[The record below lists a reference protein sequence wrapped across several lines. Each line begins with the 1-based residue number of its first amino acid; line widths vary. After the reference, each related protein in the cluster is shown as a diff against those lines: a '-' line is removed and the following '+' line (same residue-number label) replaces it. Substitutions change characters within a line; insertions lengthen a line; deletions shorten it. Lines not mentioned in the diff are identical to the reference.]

1 MQKLKIL
8 SAVEQV
14 AKYLREG
21 VAAGA
26 WRGEMPGG
34 VALAAQLA
42 VNHKTV
48 EAALSLLER
57 DGVLVGQ
64 GARRPRRINPL
75 AGNLTT
81 PSLRI
86 GILLGETEDERFDFM
101 VEIRHRLIESGHEPF
116 VARRTLAELGMNPD
130 KVAALVKRT
139 PADAWLVV
147 GGSRRVIEWFAAG
160 STPFFGLFGLV
171 RRLNYAGAGPDK
183 ASAYADVVRTLV
195 GLGHR
200 RIALLAREQRH
211 LPIPGYPERHFL
223 QALREAG
230 IETNDYH
237 FPLWED
243 NIEGFH
249 RCLEVMFRVS
259 PPTALLVQ
267 EPMLFAAVQQF
278 LATRGI
284 RVPRDVSLVCDDP
297 DTTFAWQV
305 PSVAHIRWDSGP
317 WVRRAVRWSNDVAL
331 GKDDRRKLLTKAE
344 FVPGGT
350 VGPASARR
358 LICS

>member
-1 MQKLKIL
+1 MQKLKVL
-8 SAVEQV
+8 SAAEQV
-14 AKYLREG
+14 AKHLREG

-34 VALAAQLA
+34 VALAEELG

-57 DGVLVGQ
+57 EGVLVGQ
-64 GARRPRRINPL
+64 GARRARRINPS

-86 GILLGETEDERFDFM
+86 GILLSERDDERFDFM
-101 VEIRHRLIESGHEPF
+101 VEIRHRLIESGHVPF
-116 VARRTLAELGMNPD
+116 VARRTLAELGMNPG
-130 KVAALVKRT
+130 KVAALVGRT

-147 GGSRRVIEWFAAG
+147 AGSRRVMEWFAAG
-160 STPFFGLFGLV
+160 TIPFFGLFGLV

-183 ASAYADVVRTLV
+183 APAYAEVVRTFA

-200 RIALLAREQRH
+200 RIVLLAREQRH

-223 QALREAG
+223 QALGEAG
-230 IETNDYH
+230 IESNEYH

-249 RCLEVMFRVS
+249 RCLEVIFRVS

-278 LATRGI
+278 LAARGI
-284 RVPRDVSLVCDDP
+284 RVTHDVSLVCDDP
-297 DTTFAWQV
+297 DPTFAWQV
-305 PSVAHIRWDSGP
+305 PTVAHIRWDSRP
-317 WVRRAVRWSNDVAL
+317 WVRRVVRWADNIAR
-331 GKDDRRKLLTKAE
+331 GKIDRRRILSPAE

-350 VGPASARR
+350 IGPVARR
-358 LICS
+358 LRGE

>member
-1 MQKLKIL
+1 MRKLKIL

-14 AKYLREG
+14 AEHLTKG
-21 VAAGA
+21 IAAGV
-26 WRGEMPGG
+26 WRGEIPGG
-34 VALAAQLA
+34 VALAGELG

-48 EAALSLLER
+48 EGALSLLER
-57 DGVLVGQ
+57 EGVLVGQ
-64 GARRPRRINPL
+64 GARRPRRINPS
-75 AGNLTT
+75 AGGLTT

-86 GILLGETEDERFDFM
+86 GILLGEPEDARFDFM
-101 VEIRHRLIESGHEPF
+101 VEIRHRLIESGHVPF
-116 VARRTLAELGMNPD
+116 VAQRTLAELGMNTG
-130 KVAALVKRT
+130 KVAALVRRT

-147 GGSRRVIEWFAAG
+147 AGSRRVMEWFAGG
-160 STPFFGLFGLV
+160 SLPFFGLFGLV

-183 ASAYADVVRTLV
+183 APAYADVVRTLA

-200 RIALLAREQRH
+200 RIVLLAREQRH

-223 QALREAG
+223 QTLREVG
-230 IETNDYH
+230 IDTNDYH
-237 FPLWED
+237 FPLWID
-243 NIEGFH
+243 NLEGFH

-267 EPMLFAAVQQF
+267 QPVLFAAVQQF
-278 LATRGI
+278 LAARGI

-297 DTTFAWQV
+297 DPTFAWQV

-317 WVRRAVRWSNDVAL
+317 WVRRVVRWADNIARGKIDQRRAL
-331 GKDDRRKLLTKAE
+331 SSAE

-350 VGPASARR
+350 IGRVAAQYRR
-358 LICS
+358 A